1 MLATLLMTILPIY
14 TLGQDVLRQTSKAID
29 KDYPNLE
36 QLIENMYQTMYE
48 ADGVGL
54 SACQIGMP
62 IRVFV
67 IDVTDFYDEEELAK
81 VGEGMQKENF
91 KRVFIN
97 PEIIDSSE
105 VQEPYREG
113 CLSIPGINENVE
125 RPVAVQVRYLDENF
139 VEHTEWFDTMLARVI
154 QHEYDHLEGK
164 VFTDRVAP
172 IRKQMLRSKLQAMS
186 KGQVKAAYRIK

>member
-1 MLATLLMTILPIY
+1 MTILPIY
-14 TLGQDVLRQTSKAID
+14 TLGQDVLRQTSKEID